1 MSTLSPDGLNMA
13 SKAGPAH
20 GPGAFLETRILHLFP
35 HGIRGM
41 LILLLLIVLI
51 PILLFQAG
59 IYYKRF
65 QDRRTQE
72 FQANLELAR
81 AVATTFETYVRDIL
95 HQELAVGLALTQSP
109 APSTEQVNQFLVAS
123 AHEYPS
129 IRNYLWANPQGQVIA
144 GTHPEVVGMDIG
156 GLPYFQEIVRGQ
168 EWVVSDLSLGKVI
181 SEPVFTVSRG
191 IRNET
196 GMLQGVVVAV
206 IDPEQLSQELKVER
220 VEQGAIAIID
230 RQGRGVYR
238 YPEVMLSWEDRDWSE
253 TYPIAAQALSGD
265 EVTGTV
271 TLIDSEEERMA
282 GLVPIRSIGW
292 VVEASRPEAAVMA
305 QVIRDLSGDYGVHF
319 LVAIAAFLVALAIGR
334 NLTVPIRRLRE
345 HAVAVGRGELAHL
358 VEVHGPTELEQLASA
373 FNRMAIEVQVREEKR
388 EDYIHTISH
397 DLRAPL
403 TIIQGHA
410 QLLQR
415 AITKAG
421 LNGTNLRST
430 EAILSGARQM
440 NIMIQDLVDAARLE
454 AGQLRLEREP
464 VDLKSFLSNL
474 LERAEGMMDVGRVVV
489 EMPKE
494 LPPLDADPDRLERIV
509 MNLLS
514 NALKYSSPETKVRVR
529 AEMVGEEVVI
539 SVSDQG
545 MGIAQED
552 LPHVFERFY
561 RGTGARRAEG
571 VGLGLYIT
579 KMLVETHGG
588 RIWVQSKPGKGSTFS
603 FSLPTA

>member
-1 MSTLSPDGLNMA
+1 MG
-13 SKAGPAH
+13 
-20 GPGAFLETRILHLFP
+20 
-35 HGIRGM
+35 
-41 LILLLLIVLI
+41 
-51 PILLFQAG
+51 
-59 IYYKRF
+59 
-65 QDRRTQE
+65 
-72 FQANLELAR
+72 
-81 AVATTFETYVRDIL
+81 
-95 HQELAVGLALTQSP
+95 
-109 APSTEQVNQFLVAS
+109 
-123 AHEYPS
+123 
-129 IRNYLWANPQGQVIA
+129 
-144 GTHPEVVGMDIG
+144 
-156 GLPYFQEIVRGQ
+156 
-168 EWVVSDLSLGKVI
+168 
-181 SEPVFTVSRG
+181 
-191 IRNET
+191 RNET

-514 NALKYSSPETKVRVR
+514 NALKYSSPETKVQVR

-552 LPHVFERFY
+552 LY
-561 RGTGARRAEG
+561 Q
-571 VGLGLYIT
+571 LG
-579 KMLVETHGG
+579 G
-588 RIWVQSKPGKGSTFS
+588 QSS
-603 FSLPTA
+603 